1 MAMKKFGIGQPI
13 RRVEDFRFITG
24 GGRYLD
30 DYTPDKCLFAIV
42 LRSPYAHASFTFT
55 DLDTAKAMK
64 GVKLVLTAAEVAH
77 LGDVPCQAA
86 VANAD
91 GKQNHVA
98 HIPVLAKGV
107 AKHVGDAV
115 AFIVADTA
123 ERARDASEA
132 IGIDYKPLPAAAD
145 MRAAIKPGSAAVWS
159 EQPDNLA
166 YDTTMGDKAKVD
178 AIFAK
183 ADKVVTLEVENN
195 RLVTNYMEPRGAV
208 AEYDS
213 KTKTYSLLVSSQGVH
228 SIRDTLAKSILKVK
242 PSKVHV
248 KTGDVGGGFGTK
260 SFMYREYPLAAE
272 AARILKRPVK
282 WIADRTDHFQGD
294 AQGRDNISVAEVAM
308 DRSGRFLAMRFDI
321 LGNLGA
327 YASQFGPYIPYLGAT
342 MLTGVYKTPELFV
355 RVRGVY
361 TNTVQVDAYRGAGR
375 PEAAYLLERL
385 VDHAARE
392 TGVKPDV
399 LRKRNFIPAEA
410 MPYSTPI
417 GGRTYDT
424 GDFAQ
429 HLDRAMESGDWNGFK
444 ERLKASRKSG
454 KARGIG
460 LATYIECTA
469 WGSGEDV
476 VVRLETDGSAT
487 VYSGTQSNGQGHATA
502 YAQFASQ
509 QLDLPL
515 DKIRVI
521 QGDTE
526 LVATGNGTGGSR
538 SIPVGGISVFA
549 ASRNLAG
556 KLKRLASE
564 VLEASVA
571 DLEIADGGIQVVG
584 TDKRVSYADLAALPQ
599 ATEEL
604 RTGEGDFV
612 PPNATYPNGTHVAE
626 VEIDPDTGVTE
637 IVRYSIC
644 DDFGVAV
651 NPMLLAGQVH
661 GGVAQGVGQ
670 ALLERTVYDSEG
682 QLLTASFMDYCMP
695 RADDL
700 PSIHF
705 ETRNVPSTTNPLGI
719 KGAGEAGSIGSC
731 PAVMNAVVDALHRA
745 YGIKS
750 IDMPATPD
758 RVFAAIRAASATAAA

>member
-1 MAMKKFGIGQPI
+1 MSVKKFGIGQPV
-13 RRVEDFRFITG
+13 RRVEDARLLTG
-24 GGRYLD
+24 GGHYLD
-30 DYTPDKCLFAIV
+30 DYMPDKCLHAVV
-42 LRSPYAHASFTFT
+42 LRSPYAHASFSFT
-55 DLDTAKAMK
+55 DLETARAMK
-64 GVKLVLTAAEVAH
+64 GVKLILTHAEVAH

-86 VANAD
+86 LPNDD
-91 GKQNHVA
+91 GTQNHVA

-115 AFIVADTA
+115 AFVVA
-123 ERARDASEA
+123 ESVQKARDAAEA
-132 IGIDYKPLPAAAD
+132 IGIDWKALPAAVE
-145 MRAAIKPGSAAVWS
+145 MRAALGKGAPAVWP
-159 EQPDNLA
+159 EQKDNVA

-183 ADKVVTLEVENN
+183 ADRTVKLEVENN
-195 RLVTNYMEPRGAV
+195 RLITNYMETRGCV
-208 AEYDS
+208 AEYEAKAKS
-213 KTKTYSLLVSSQGVH
+213 WKIHVSSQGVH
-228 SIRDTLAKSILKVK
+228 GLRDTLAKSILKVK
-242 PSKVHV
+242 PGKVHV
-248 KTGDVGGGFGTK
+248 ITGDVGGGFGTK
-260 SFMYREYPLAAE
+260 TFMYREYPLTAE
-272 AARILKRPVK
+272 AARVLKKPVK
-282 WIADRTDHFQGD
+282 WVADRSDHFTGD
-294 AQGRDNISVAEVAM
+294 AQGRDNYAVAEVAL

-327 YASQFGPYIPYLGAT
+327 YCSQFGPYIPYLGAT
-342 MLTGVYKTPELFV
+342 MMTGVYKTPDIFV

-361 TNTVQVDAYRGAGR
+361 TNTVPVDAYRGAGR

-385 VDHAARE
+385 VDYTSRE
-392 TGVKPDV
+392 TGIEPDV
-399 LRKRNFIPAEA
+399 LRKKNFIPAAA

-424 GDFAQ
+424 GNFEQ
-429 HLDRAMESGDWNGFK
+429 HLGGAMAAADWDGFK
-444 ERLKASRKSG
+444 DRLKASRKEG
-454 KARGIG
+454 KIRGIG
-460 LATYIECTA
+460 IASYIECTA
-469 WGSGEDV
+469 WGAGEDV
-476 VVRLETDGSAT
+476 VVRLETDGTAT

-515 DKIRVI
+515 DKIRVV
-521 QGDTE
+521 QGDTD

-538 SIPVGGISVFA
+538 SIPVGGISVYA

-556 KLKRLASE
+556 KLKQLASE

-571 DLEIADGGIQVVG
+571 DLEIADGGIRVVG
-584 TDKRVSYADLAALPQ
+584 TDKRISYAKLAELPQ

-612 PPNATYPNGTHVAE
+612 PPNATYPNGTHIAE
-626 VEIDPDTGVTE
+626 VEIDPDTGVTS

-670 ALLERTVYDSEG
+670 ALLEKTVYDSDG
-682 QLLTASFMDYCMP
+682 QLVTASFMDYCMP
-695 RADDL
+695 RADNL
-700 PSIHF
+700 PFFHF
-705 ETRNVPSTTNPLGI
+705 ETKNVPSTTNPLGI

-731 PAVMNAVVDALHRA
+731 PAVINAVVDALDRA
-745 YGIKS
+745 YGIRT

-758 RVFAAIRAASATAAA
+758 RVFSAIRAASAKAA